1 MKKTLFIIS
10 CLVLA
15 NQAFAGGYA
24 EKYRDPKTG
33 MIDHDRI
40 MRENPVPRDYV
51 GMTDYKEVKSI
62 RQDNDNQVTITMGD
76 GSKKVYERDVF
87 HPEKGWRRTF

>member
-1 MKKTLFIIS
+1 MKKTLFIVS
-10 CLVLA
+10 CLILA
-15 NQAFAGGYA
+15 NQAFARGYF
-24 EKYRDPKTG
+24 EKYIDTKTG
-33 MIDHDRI
+33 MIDGDR
-40 MRENPVPRDYV
+40 MARDYVVPRDYV